1 MIQNSELIINDDG
14 TVFHL
19 HIRPGQLA
27 TTILLVGD
35 AARATAIASRFETTT
50 HTAEN
55 REFRSYTG
63 LYNGRQIS
71 VVSTGIGCDNIDIVI
86 TEIDALFNVDFTTR
100 EPAANPTELTI
111 VRLGTSGSI
120 SAKVP
125 IGSIVAS
132 SASIGIDGLAY
143 FYADSAAVRDMAAE
157 DKFITSTAWPEN
169 LARPYIVRNDP
180 QLLTLFAEIDNN
192 TENTEVVVG
201 TTISASGFYAP
212 QGRVVRLN
220 LAEPKYIQK
229 LIEASVTNFEME
241 GAAIAL
247 LGRMLGHK
255 TLTMCAIIADR
266 IGGNAKPNY
275 KQIVDKL
282 IDTALQKLTK

>member
-1 MIQNSELIINDDG
+1 MIQKSELIINDDG

-143 FYADSAAVRDMAAE
+143 FYADSAAVRDIAAE
-157 DKFITSTAWPEN
+157 DKFIASTAWPQN

-180 QLLTLFAEIDNN
+180 QLLALFAEIAIS
-192 TENTEVVVG
+192 G

-220 LAEPKYIQK
+220 LAEPNYIQK

>member
-143 FYADSAAVRDMAAE
+143 FYADSAAVRDIAAE
-157 DKFITSTAWPEN
+157 DQFIASTAWPQN

-180 QLLTLFAEIDNN
+180 QLLALFAEIAISGN
-192 TENTEVVVG
+192 
-201 TTISASGFYAP
+201 TISASGFYAP

-220 LAEPKYIQK
+220 LAQPKYIQK

-266 IGGNAKPNY
+266 LGGNAKPNY

>member
-1 MIQNSELIINDDG
+1 MIQKSELIINDDG

-143 FYADSAAVRDMAAE
+143 FYADSAAVRDIAAE
-157 DKFITSTAWPEN
+157 DKFIASTAWPQN

-180 QLLTLFAEIDNN
+180 QLLALFAEIAISGN
-192 TENTEVVVG
+192 
-201 TTISASGFYAP
+201 TISASGFYAP

-220 LAEPKYIQK
+220 LAEPNYIQK

-266 IGGNAKPNY
+266 LGGNAKPNY